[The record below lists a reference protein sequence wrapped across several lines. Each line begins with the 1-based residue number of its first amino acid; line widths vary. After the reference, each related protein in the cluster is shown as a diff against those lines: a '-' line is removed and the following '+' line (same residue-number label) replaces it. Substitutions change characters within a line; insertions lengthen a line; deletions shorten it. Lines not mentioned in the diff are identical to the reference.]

1 MDISVIIISFNTIEL
16 TRNCLKSVYD
26 KTIDVDF
33 EVIVVD
39 NNSHDNSIKMIETE
53 FPKVKIVS
61 NTENLGFGKANNQG
75 IEKSNGKYV
84 FLLNSDTILIN
95 NAIKI
100 LYDFMEKE
108 ANKDVACCGGALY
121 NNDMTNQISYGRFPT
136 IKSLLYYYTF
146 SKIYPE
152 TYKNKYFMAGIL
164 INDLPLIVDYV
175 TGADMLIRKSVL
187 NKTGYFDKDFF
198 LYFEETELCSRFI
211 KGGYKNMIYPEA
223 KIIHLC
229 GQSPLNEKKEAIFTK
244 SMYLYLSKHR
254 GKFYTIFYKSLA
266 LFFKNTSFILKKI
279 FNK

>member
-187 NKTGYFDKDFF
+187 NKTGNFDKVFF

-211 KGGYKNMIYPEA
+211 KNGYKNMIYPEA

>member
-164 INDLPLIVDYV
+164 INDFPLIVDYV

-187 NKTGYFDKDFF
+187 NKTGNFDKDFF

-211 KGGYKNMIYPEA
+211 KDGYKNMIYPEA